1 VIELEQDAN
10 MTTAIKPVFLAM
22 MRSRGG
28 PTLVAFQIAV
38 ALAVLVNA
46 AYVAEQRVAK
56 MSRPTGI
63 DERNLFSLSSVGFTS
78 RFNPEV
84 SAREDLTYIRSAPGV
99 VAATRITAAPL
110 SQGGNITSLSTRP
123 DKYGARLQISYYEMD
138 EQGLATLGVPLR
150 EGRYFR
156 REEILPPSTPQ
167 TTALGVSG
175 VIVTQSLGQA
185 LFPAASALGRTVYF
199 DNHPVKIIGV
209 MRDMAG
215 PGWPSNLVSF
225 YNVVLLPRLPTG
237 TSYLVRTAPGQ
248 RDAVMRTVADHLAA
262 SNPDRLVEDVHSLDF
277 FRRLLYMQDRNMAIF
292 LLTVTTLLV
301 AISCIG
307 VFGLVTFNVARR
319 TKQIGTRR
327 AVGARRA
334 DIIRY
339 FMVENALITTA
350 GVVTGCAL
358 ALGAGYWLSIRLL
371 LPRLDLY
378 YLVGGVLVLWSI
390 SQLAAWHPA
399 RRAATVPP
407 SVATRTV

>member
-1 VIELEQDAN
+1 MIA
-10 MTTAIKPVFLAM
+10 AIKPVFLAM
-22 MRSRGG
+22 MRNRAG
-28 PTLVAFQIAV
+28 PILVAFQIAV

-46 AYVAEQRVAK
+46 VYIAEQRVAK
-56 MSRPTGI
+56 INRPTGI
-63 DERNLFSLSSVGFTS
+63 DEANLFSLTSVGFGS
-78 RFNPEV
+78 RFNAEASV
-84 SAREDLTYIRSAPGV
+84 REDLAYIRGMPGV
-99 VAATRITAAPL
+99 VAASRITSAPL
-110 SQGGNITSLSTRP
+110 SQGGSLTALSTRP
-123 DKYGARLQISYYEMD
+123 DYHGTNLTIAYYEMD
-138 EQGLATLGVPLR
+138 EAGLATLGVPLL
-150 EGRYFR
+150 EGREFR
-156 REEILPPSTPQ
+156 RDEILPPSTTQ
-167 TTALGVSG
+167 ARTLGASG
-175 VIVTQSLGQA
+175 IIVTQSLAHA
-185 LFPAASALGRTVYF
+185 LFPGEGALGRTVYF
-199 DNHPVKIIGV
+199 DNHAVKIIGII
-209 MRDMAG
+209 RNMAG
-215 PGWPSNLVSF
+215 PGWPPNFVSF
-225 YNVVLLPRLPTG
+225 YNLVLIPRLPAG
-237 TSYLVRTAPGQ
+237 TTYLVRTAPGR
-248 RDAVMRTVADHLAA
+248 RDAVMRTVQDHLAT
-262 SNPDRLVEDVHSLDF
+262 SNPDRVIEDVHTLDF

-301 AISCIG
+301 AISCVG

-358 ALGAGYWLSIRLL
+358 ALGAGYWLSTRLL